1 MIQSTAIYGCGC
13 GGTKPKGVTRPTTLP
28 RPKPKK

>member
-13 GGTKPKGVTRPTTLP
+13 GKPKGTNRPTSLP

>member
-13 GGTKPKGVTRPTTLP
+13 GKPQGVSRPTTLP